1 MHPQCI
7 RWQQED
13 GQMSDPEIAALIEQ
27 AARNLHTLELI
38 ALRERAENPMP
49 IPVLWQRLHNLKL
62 AYVRETDA
70 LTRRVL
76 KGACQR
82 PSIIQKLQR

>member
-1 MHPQCI
+1 
-7 RWQQED
+7 
-13 GQMSDPEIAALIEQ
+13 MSDPEIAALIEQ

-38 ALRERAENPMP
+38 ARRESADGPVPVR
-49 IPVLWQRLHNLKL
+49 VLWQRLHDLKL

-76 KGACQR
+76 KGACAR
-82 PSIIQKLQR
+82 PIVQELQR